1 MNRGMR
7 DINKQCLLE
16 TVFAGILPAVL
27 LVAAWWENM
36 DGYEITLFIILYFVT
51 LFMKFRQ
58 DYVIE
63 YLKRKEN
70 ESDKQNDASDRVEE
84 GVERGEKNYR

>member
-1 MNRGMR
+1 
-7 DINKQCLLE
+7 
-16 TVFAGILPAVL
+16 
-27 LVAAWWENM
+27 M

-63 YLKRKEN
+63 YLKRKEI

>member
-1 MNRGMR
+1 MK

-16 TVFAGILPAVL
+16 TVIAGILPAVI
-27 LVAAWWENM
+27 LVAAWWKNM
-36 DGYEITLFIILYFVT
+36 DGHEITLFIILYFAT

>member
-1 MNRGMR
+1 MR

-16 TVFAGILPAVL
+16 TVFAGTLPAVL
-27 LVAAWWENM
+27 LVVAWWENM

-84 GVERGEKNYR
+84 GVERGAKNYR